1 MNKRSIIACIMKDYT
16 IQLDTGKNI
25 RIKNEKRV
33 GYFCNNGNDE
43 KYFYGIIFDWDENKQ
58 RYDEGGTCYMSKQEF
73 NETVKSFREV
83 F

>member
-16 IQLDTGKNI
+16 IHDDMGKNI
-25 RIKNEKRV
+25 RVKNEKRV

-43 KYFYGIIFDWDENKQ
+43 EYFYGIIFDWDEKKQ
-58 RYDEGGTCYMSKQEF
+58 RYDDGGTAYLSKKEF

>member
-1 MNKRSIIACIMKDYT
+1 MSEKSIIACIMKDYT
-16 IQLDTGKNI
+16 IHDDKGKNI

-33 GYFCNNGNDE
+33 GYFCSSGNNEEYYYCIIFNWDE
-43 KYFYGIIFDWDENKQ
+43 KKQ